1 MSEKV
6 FKEYC
11 EDCGCPLDICCKP
24 QQPVVSLQ
32 AIKKWIKKNKFGYK
46 PLRVNAEELTKWAE
60 TQSGQK
66 QKKEKRGRKNDG
78 TYQW

>member
-1 MSEKV
+1 MIQMSEKV

-32 AIKKWIKKNKFGYK
+32 AIRKK
-46 PLRVNAEELTKWAE
+46 VNLESGKGCSLEKWNMLHDWLAWAE
-60 TQSGQK
+60 K
-66 QKKEKRGRKNDG
+66 EAKK
-78 TYQW
+78 